1 MYTTETERPCTFKD
15 RLHWPFTISRCY
27 AHSFYAK
34 RPCSFGIGLWPTRVY
49 NDFWS
54 FPCSTKIIIIL
65 IQWLLVSRTVF
76 ILYKTRWRLCTWF
89 KTDNQLNRFFTHDNF
104 FLGFCGVIGGKK
116 VVTFF
121 HFRSLSWALSGDFS
135 SFSSFYFSY
144 RFCGFLT
151 LRFSLKLFFFN
162 FWMGWKL
169 NRNQHKWRPFVQ
181 DVKNRPAV
189 PYFNNFIE

>member
-1 MYTTETERPCTFKD
+1 MV
-15 RLHWPFTISRCY
+15 
-27 AHSFYAK
+27 HSFYAK
-34 RPCSFGIGLWPTRVY
+34 WPCSFSIEFWPSRVY

-89 KTDNQLNRFFTHDNF
+89 KTDNQLNRFFTHANF
-104 FLGFCGVIGGKK
+104 FLGFSVFRGFRGYWWQKSGHFI
-116 VVTFF
+116 
-121 HFRSLSWALSGDFS
+121 HFRSRFWSLSGDFS

-189 PYFNNFIE
+189 PYSNNFIG